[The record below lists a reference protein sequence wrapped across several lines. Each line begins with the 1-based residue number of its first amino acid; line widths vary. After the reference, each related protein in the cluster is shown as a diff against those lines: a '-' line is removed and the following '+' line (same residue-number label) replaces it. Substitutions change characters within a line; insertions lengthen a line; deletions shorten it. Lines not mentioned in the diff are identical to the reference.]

1 MHFYVSLRSTAIAV
15 LCACLM
21 LVSVPLFAQE
31 RFGELNGQA
40 TDPSGAVLPDATVTA
55 TNSSTQRAYTTRTGT
70 DGTYV
75 LRQLEPGIYSIK
87 FELTGFTPY
96 QVAQIELT
104 AGRILKVNAPLGVAG
119 TEQAVQVTE
128 AAPLIDTTRTMIAHD
143 ITAAEIAL
151 LPKAR
156 SFQQLAVLA
165 PSVNA
170 GDIEGGFQVNGAS
183 GAENQFLIDGV
194 STNSLING
202 RSRQDAFT
210 EILQEVQVKTGGI
223 DAEYGGA
230 LGGVISAITKSGGNQ
245 FHGDVHYYYDG
256 NALSAGP
263 VKRLLLDPND
273 EKTVSYVQD
282 HKNPNNRHEPGF
294 SFGGPIIKEK
304 LFFFSAFSPRF
315 IRRENTYV
323 LTDGV
328 DTIKQERTDHQMF
341 NKVNWDPT
349 QKLRTTFT
357 WLWTPTKA
365 YGRLPAYD
373 YYGNGST
380 STLESIAPNKVQG
393 YFQPQSSYT
402 GQIDYTPTPT
412 SLLTFRA
419 GRFWDDYK
427 STGVSPEA
435 SIQYVNS
442 TSGLPFSIPSNLQ
455 QGAGFTTTPRVQNTY
470 YDLTARTYV
479 QVDASKFLTFFGQHN
494 IKGGWGLS
502 KTVNKVREL
511 YPGGGYISIN
521 WDQAYTS
528 PNIGTGRGT
537 YGYYTVNDIGVEG
550 STGGTMNNLY
560 IQDQWR
566 IIPRLTLTLG
576 LRTENEVVP
585 SFRRDL
591 ADYAFKFGFADKMAP
606 RLGASWDVLGDGRVK
621 VYGSWGRYFDWVKYE
636 LARGTFGGDYW
647 RRLYRSLDT
656 LDLGSLSAQGFPG
669 RNLWNDQPGGYRD
682 LRIASFGPEA
692 VDPNIKPMSSE
703 LTNAGTEI
711 QVGERS
717 VLRVNYV
724 HNRLRRTMEDVGVL
738 INGDEHY
745 SQVNPG
751 EGLGAI
757 MLGTCNEDNPA
768 PNCTPNFDMPK
779 PKRVYDAMEV
789 TLSRRFSRN
798 MFGSFSY
805 VLSRLYGNYAGLAS
819 TDEISTPTTGVSS
832 ATALQQAGS
841 VARPGGN
848 ATRAWDL
855 AEYMFDA
862 SGNLNVEGRLAT
874 DRPHVFKLYGSK
886 TFNWSGF
893 NSTDVGLFFYGGSGT
908 PLTTN
913 VVTTNSIGVFVNGR
927 GDMGRTPWLTQTDL
941 LIGHEFKL
949 GETKRLRF
957 EFNAL
962 NVFNQKTTRNRF
974 FTLNRGAGVD
984 EENSAINLNSLNL
997 FNGYDY
1003 RALLNATGD
1012 QLSGR
1017 GAYDPRYGLPDLF
1030 NTGFQGRFGV
1040 KYSF

>member
-1 MHFYVSLRSTAIAV
+1 
-15 LCACLM
+15 M
-21 LVSVPLFAQE
+21 LLSVPVDAQE
-31 RFGELNGQA
+31 RFGELNGTA
-40 TDPSGAVLPDATVTA
+40 TDPSGAVLPDVAVTA
-55 TNSSTQRAYTTRTGT
+55 TNTTTQRVVTTRTGA

-75 LRQLEPGIYSIK
+75 LRQLEPGFYSVK
-87 FELTGFTPY
+87 FEVTGFTPY
-96 QVAQIELT
+96 QVAQVELL
-104 AGRILKVNAPLGVAG
+104 AGRILKVNAPLTVSG
-119 TEQAVQVTE
+119 TEQTVQVTE
-128 AAPLIDTTRTMIAHD
+128 AAPLIDVTRTTIAHD
-143 ITAAEIAL
+143 ITASEIAL

-165 PSVNA
+165 PSVNS

-183 GAENQFLIDGV
+183 GAENQFIIDGV

-245 FHGDVHYYYDG
+245 FHGDVHYYHDG
-256 NALSAGP
+256 STLSAGP
-263 VKRLLLDPND
+263 VKRLLLDPGD
-273 EKTVSYVQD
+273 ERTVSYVQD
-282 HKNPNNRHEPGF
+282 YKNPNRRHEVGF
-294 SFGGPIIKEK
+294 SLGGPIVKEK

-315 IRRENTYV
+315 VRRENTYIFSDG
-323 LTDGV
+323 TD
-328 DTIKQERTDHQMF
+328 TLKQKRTEHQMF

-357 WLWTPTKA
+357 WLWTPTKSL
-365 YGRLPAYD
+365 GRLPAFD
-373 YYGNGST
+373 YYGNQST
-380 STLESIAPNKVQG
+380 NTLESAAPNKVQG
-393 YFQPQSSYT
+393 FFQPQSSYT
-402 GQIDYTPTPT
+402 GQIDFTPTPT
-412 SLLTFRA
+412 SLLTIRA

-427 STGVSPEA
+427 STGVPDVS
-435 SIQYVNS
+435 SIQYTNS
-442 TSGLPFSIPSNLQ
+442 AENLPFDIPEALRQ
-455 QGAGFTTTPRVQNTY
+455 PALFTTTPRVQNTY

-511 YPGGGYISIN
+511 YPGNGYISIN
-521 WDQAYTS
+521 WDQSYNS
-528 PNIGTGRGT
+528 PNIGAGRGT

-566 IIPRLTLTLG
+566 ILPRLTLTLG

-591 ADYAFKFGFADKMAP
+591 KDFAFKFGFQDKIAP
-606 RLGASWDVLGDGRVK
+606 RLGASFDVFGDGRVK

-636 LARGTFGGDYW
+636 LSRGTFGGDYW
-647 RRLYRSLDT
+647 RRLYRPLDT
-656 LDLGSLSAQGFPG
+656 LDLASLSPSGFAG
-669 RNLWNDQPGGYRD
+669 RNLWNDEPGGFRN
-682 LRIASFGPEA
+682 LRTTSFGPEA
-692 VDPNIKPMSSE
+692 VDPNIKPMSSD

-711 QVGERS
+711 QLGERS

-724 HNRLRRTMEDVGVL
+724 HNALRRTMEDVGVL
-738 INGDEHY
+738 IDGDEHY
-745 SQVNPG
+745 AQVNPG

-757 MLGTCNEDNPA
+757 MLGTCNEDHPE
-768 PNCTPNFDMPK
+768 PNCTPNFAMPK

-789 TLSRRFSRN
+789 TFNRRFAGN
-798 MFGSFSY
+798 TFFSFSY
-805 VLSRLYGNYAGLAS
+805 VLSRLYGNYAGLANS
-819 TDEISTPTTGVSS
+819 DEINTPTTGVTSS
-832 ATALQQAGS
+832 TAQQQGGS
-841 VARPGGN
+841 IARPGSN
-848 ATRAWDL
+848 ATRGWDL
-855 AEYMFDA
+855 AEYMFD
-862 SGNLNVEGRLAT
+862 SRGNVNVEGRLAT

-886 TFNWSGF
+886 QFNWNNLNAS
-893 NSTDVGLFFYGGSGT
+893 DVGLFFYGGSGT

-913 VVTTNSIGVFVNGR
+913 VITSNSIGVFVNGR

-941 LIGHEFKL
+941 LVGHEFKL
-949 GETKRLRF
+949 GENQRLRF

-962 NVFNQKTTRNRF
+962 NLFNQKTARSRF
-974 FTLNRGAGVD
+974 VALNRGAGVD
-984 EENSAINLNSLNL
+984 EEQSAINLNSTNL

-1003 RALLNATGD
+1003 RALLNNTQD

-1017 GAYDPRYGLPDLF
+1017 GAYDPRYGLSDLF
-1030 NTGFQGRFGV
+1030 NNGFTGRFGV
-1040 KYSF
+1040 KYTF